1 VRRLAGALVAVGLL
15 LGVAAE
21 WSAYLPDEPA
31 AAVGDF
37 VVGFVFVVGGAVVLR
52 RSPATGALLA
62 ATGLAWFLGGFSS
75 WLVFLHRGPLVHL
88 LLSFPRA
95 RLESRFERAVVAV
108 AYVEAFVYPLGRSS
122 VATLVLL
129 AAVLVAAL
137 LRYARAGGEERRAR
151 AAALLATAA
160 IVAALA
166 AAAVAR
172 LSGAGAD
179 ATWLWAY
186 EIVLAL
192 AGLGLSAD
200 LLWGRWTQAAVTGV
214 VVELGDLDGEGAL
227 RQRLARS
234 VGDPSL
240 ELYYWD
246 EARARYVDAAR
257 EPIDLAGQPSDRA
270 VLLVD
275 TDAREP
281 AAAIVH
287 DAAVLDEPLLV
298 EAVTAAVRIAVANAD
313 LEAQVQ
319 ANVEDVRAS
328 RRRLVEA
335 ADAERRRLERDLRE
349 MSEPRLRQ
357 LAELLEQSQA
367 EGEALRRELDGLR
380 EQLRELARG
389 IHPRALTECG
399 LVGALEELGGRF
411 PFVVEVDAEDE
422 RLPPAVA
429 TVAYFICSEGL
440 VNAAKHAGA
449 SRVRVDTRRL
459 DANLVVEVA
468 DDGVG
473 GAELAGGSGLRGL
486 ADRVEALGG
495 HLRVESAPDTGTRLR
510 ALIPVAQEPLAD
522 EPAAAEVV
530 V

>member
-1 VRRLAGALVAVGLL
+1 VGRLAGALIAAGLV

-37 VVGFVFVVGGAVVLR
+37 VVGLVFVAGGALVLR
-52 RSPATGALLA
+52 RSAATGALLA
-62 ATGLAWFLGGFSS
+62 ATGFAWFLGGLLS

-88 LLSFPRA
+88 LLSFPRG
-95 RLESRFERAVVAV
+95 RLESRFERAVVAG

-122 VATLVLL
+122 LATLVLL
-129 AAVLVAAL
+129 AALLVASL
-137 LRYARAGGEERRAR
+137 LRHARAGGEERRAR

-160 IVAALA
+160 VVAVLA

-172 LSGAGAD
+172 LSSAEAD

-192 AGLGLSAD
+192 AGAGLSAD
-200 LLWGRWTQAAVTGV
+200 VLWGRWTEAAVTGV
-214 VVELGDLDGEGAL
+214 VVELGDLDGAGAL

-246 EARARYVDAAR
+246 QARARYVDAAG
-257 EPIDLAGQPSDRA
+257 EPIALPVQPADRA
-270 VLLVD
+270 VLLVGND
-275 TDAREP
+275 EGKP

-287 DAAVLDEPLLV
+287 DPAVLDEQLLA

-313 LEAQVQ
+313 LQAQVQ
-319 ANVEDVRAS
+319 ARVEQVRAS
-328 RRRLVEA
+328 RRRLVESA
-335 ADAERRRLERDLRE
+335 EIERRRLERELRE
-349 MSEPRLRQ
+349 TSEPRLR
-357 LAELLEQSQA
+357 LVAELLEQSEV
-367 EGEALRRELDGLR
+367 EGAGLRRELDGVR
-380 EQLRELARG
+380 EELQELARG
-389 IHPRALTECG
+389 IHPRALTEVG
-399 LVGALEELGGRF
+399 LAAALEELAERF
-411 PFVVEVDAEDE
+411 PFAVDVDAVDE

-429 TVAYFICSEGL
+429 TVAYFVCSEGL
-440 VNAAKHAGA
+440 VNAAKHAGG
-449 SRVRVDTRRL
+449 SRVRLETRRL
-459 DANLVVEVA
+459 DARLMVEVV
-468 DDGVG
+468 DDGAG

-495 HLRVESAPDTGTRLR
+495 QLLLDSAPGTGTRLR
-510 ALIPVAQEPLAD
+510 AEIPVAPEFVAKD
-522 EPAAAEVV
+522 AIAAVG
-530 V
+530 